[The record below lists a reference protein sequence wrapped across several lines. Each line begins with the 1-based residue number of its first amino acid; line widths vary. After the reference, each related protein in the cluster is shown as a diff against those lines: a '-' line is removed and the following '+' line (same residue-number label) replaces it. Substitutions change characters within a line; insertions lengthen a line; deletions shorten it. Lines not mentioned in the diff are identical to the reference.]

1 MNNTTN
7 IQKELNDIKL
17 SIKFINK
24 ALNAKFADTTLEK
37 NTVISEGFFNGVSA
51 VICDDKYCIIPV
63 SQTMDSGLDSDGVY
77 ASSLG
82 NLEKTSSG
90 YQITAETYYYEM
102 SFEGVMKLGVYNNEY
117 KDVTYCETSMG
128 ELYFSD
134 LKSIEACKNVT
145 YPKVKYTFDKDYK
158 FVNAE
163 FIS

>member
-1 MNNTTN
+1 
-7 IQKELNDIKL
+7 
-17 SIKFINK
+17 
-24 ALNAKFADTTLEK
+24 
-37 NTVISEGFFNGVSA
+37 
-51 VICDDKYCIIPV
+51 
-63 SQTMDSGLDSDGVY
+63 
-77 ASSLG
+77 
-82 NLEKTSSG
+82 
-90 YQITAETYYYEM
+90 M
-102 SFEGVMKLGVYNNEY
+102 SFEGVMKLGLYNNEY